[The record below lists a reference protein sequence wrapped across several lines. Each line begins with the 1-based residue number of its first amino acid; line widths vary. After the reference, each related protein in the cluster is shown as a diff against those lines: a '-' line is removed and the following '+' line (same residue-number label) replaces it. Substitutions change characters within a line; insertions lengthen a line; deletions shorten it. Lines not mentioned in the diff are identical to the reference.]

1 VTLGQNMKVKVN
13 HKRVTLPIVKL
24 GVLSVVQEG
33 YSVVVRTNIGKE
45 PDLSHIPYC
54 VFFFNREHSWNR
66 PYSLPPIGVK
76 LLWDGES
83 FLEVTVPPAF
93 KNRLCGLCGNFNG
106 RRQDDLRMRTGKL
119 ARSIAQF
126 GNSWKVGG
134 PKSCSRPDPPPSS
147 STSPSRSNKLVADRS
162 RAAVAKNNREPL
174 CQRQW
179 EVRIRAVRECNALKA
194 LMFAP
199 CHKKVSPVRYFK

>member
-1 VTLGQNMKVKVN
+1 M
-13 HKRVTLPIVKL
+13 
-24 GVLSVVQEG
+24 
-33 YSVVVRTNIGKE
+33 
-45 PDLSHIPYC
+45 
-54 VFFFNREHSWNR
+54 
-66 PYSLPPIGVK
+66 
-76 LLWDGES
+76 WDGES

>member
-1 VTLGQNMKVKVN
+1 M
-13 HKRVTLPIVKL
+13 
-24 GVLSVVQEG
+24 
-33 YSVVVRTNIGKE
+33 
-45 PDLSHIPYC
+45 
-54 VFFFNREHSWNR
+54 
-66 PYSLPPIGVK
+66 
-76 LLWDGES
+76 WDGES

-106 RRQDDLRMRTGKL
+106 RRQDDLRMRSGQMAK
-119 ARSIAQF
+119 SINQF

-134 PKSCSRPDPPPSS
+134 PKSCSRQEPPAGSSPSS
-147 STSPSRSNKLVADRS
+147 AHSANKVTGSSASGASSNERQS
-162 RAAVAKNNREPL
+162 AAGREPL